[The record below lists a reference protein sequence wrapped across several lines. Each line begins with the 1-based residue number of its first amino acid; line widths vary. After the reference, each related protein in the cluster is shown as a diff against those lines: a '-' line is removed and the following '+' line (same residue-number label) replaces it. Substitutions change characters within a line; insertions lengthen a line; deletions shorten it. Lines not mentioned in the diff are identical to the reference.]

1 MQCLTKVF
9 LIMNQIWN
17 SINIMLCCEQD
28 KEFTI
33 IVILTRHDIWYTLIF
48 HTSYVWCK
56 MMKCFLTR
64 LHYCKRIITTFCMS
78 DAFLLPATVFLLW
91 NNTESICILLFK
103 YYNKLLST
111 CTTIYIY
118 MYSISSFFYRWIDGD
133 R

>member
-33 IVILTRHDIWYTLIF
+33 IVILTRHDICYIF
-48 HTSYVWCK
+48 SHFICMMQNDEMFSDKTALLQKNYHNFLHEWC
-56 MMKCFLTR
+56 
-64 LHYCKRIITTFCMS
+64 
-78 DAFLLPATVFLLW
+78 FLLPATVFLLW

-118 MYSISSFFYRWIDGD
+118 MYSISSFFLQMNWWR
-133 R
+133 

>member
-33 IVILTRHDIWYTLIF
+33 IVILTRHDIWYTFSHFI
-48 HTSYVWCK
+48 C
-56 MMKCFLTR
+56 MMQNDEMFSDCITAKELSQLFAWVMLF
-64 LHYCKRIITTFCMS
+64 YCLQLFFCCETTQKAFAFYCLNITINYCQHVQQYTYTCI
-78 DAFLLPATVFLLW
+78 AFLV
-91 NNTESICILLFK
+91 
-103 YYNKLLST
+103 
-111 CTTIYIY
+111 
-118 MYSISSFFYRWIDGD
+118 FFYRWIDGD